1 MTVAELSATMSAREF
16 DQWKEYYQLEPFG
29 QERDNWHMAKL
40 ATLYM
45 QAHSK
50 KKVTTD
56 DFMYRSAEET
66 RERETRA
73 TMAAIAALAKPKE
86 SD

>member
-1 MTVAELSATMSAREF
+1 MAELSATMSAREF

-73 TMAAIAALAKPKE
+73 TMSAIAALAKPKE